1 VPEDVE
7 RIHSEVEEEGRESS
21 LKRRRRRRR
30 RRRRKCRIR
39 QDEVRRLLDQ

>member
-1 VPEDVE
+1 MPEDVE
-7 RIHSEVEEEGRESS
+7 RIHSVVEEEGRESS
-21 LKRRRRRRR
+21 LKRRR

>member
-7 RIHSEVEEEGRESS
+7 RIHSVVEDEGRESS

-30 RRRRKCRIR
+30 KRGGRA
-39 QDEVRRLLDQ
+39 V

>member
-7 RIHSEVEEEGRESS
+7 RIHSVVEEEGRESS

-30 RRRRKCRIR
+30 GRKCRIR

>member
-1 VPEDVE
+1 MPEDVE
-7 RIHSEVEEEGRESS
+7 RIHSVVEEEGRESS

>member
-21 LKRRRRRRR
+21 LKRRRRR
-30 RRRRKCRIR
+30 KCRIR